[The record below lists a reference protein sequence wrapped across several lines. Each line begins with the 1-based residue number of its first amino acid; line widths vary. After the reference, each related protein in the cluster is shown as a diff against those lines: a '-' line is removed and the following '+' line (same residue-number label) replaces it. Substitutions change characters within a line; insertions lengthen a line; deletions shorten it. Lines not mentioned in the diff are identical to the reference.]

1 MSRSP
6 DTGTVI
12 WVEESLP
19 DVDAQLWVVRGELGN
34 VRRLIQRAN
43 SDIIVDEQRLEIIG
57 QFNQRNSEETN
68 NEIPSIFDDGEVS
81 VEVSEVEPEEEND
94 KKEEEEEEKEEEK
107 EEKGSKPVSQTASFP
122 CDFFSIRS
130 SNLIDFS
137 MVIFWKFFEF
147 VIFTFIFI
155 LIFLIYICR
164 FIVERR
170 SS

>member
-1 MSRSP
+1 LDEQVSRSP

-57 QFNQRNSEETN
+57 QFNQRNSEEAN

-81 VEVSEVEPEEEND
+81 VEVSEVEP
-94 KKEEEEEEKEEEK
+94 EEEK